1 MEQLSITWIFLP
13 FLAGFIAY
21 LLPNIDRYLAVL
33 IASLSIIFSC
43 YTLITGTDLD
53 LVLLDSFGV
62 SLSIDTQSGYFIL
75 TNGLVSLA
83 VMLYCWEKGKSAY
96 FYTQLTILHGSINS
110 VFCCADFITA
120 YVALEV
126 VGIAAS
132 LLISYPRNYR
142 SIWIALR
149 YLFISNTVML
159 FYLIGAVLIFQQQNS
174 FAFTKLGGA
183 SPEAI
188 ALILLGL
195 LTKGGIFLSGMWLP
209 MTHAE
214 TDSPISAL
222 LSGIVVKAGVF
233 PIARCAQ
240 LVEEL
245 APIVEI
251 FSVGSATIG
260 VILGMV
266 CRDVKRIFAFST
278 ISQLGYVL
286 AGGEGAGFY
295 AFTHGL
301 AKAGLF
307 LGSGNL
313 NTRKIEEIDK
323 IPIYLWL
330 VFTIC
335 SMSIVGI
342 PLLAGFS
349 AKALV
354 LDQLPPWQNTWLSIC
369 SVGTTIVFCPIVFI
383 SFAKSVDKELSW
395 SFKIGSAVLI
405 VALVIGNF
413 LYLKAYNLS
422 KIVSSLITV
431 SVGVLGYHLITK
443 KVKLTDR
450 TPLEKFEHLIGIITI
465 TTILVFTCLHYELP

>member
-1 MEQLSITWIFLP
+1 MEQLLITWIFLP

-43 YTLITGTDLD
+43 FILITSISLD
-53 LVLLDSFGV
+53 LVLIDSFGV
-62 SLSIDTQSGYFIL
+62 SLSIDSQSAYFIL

-83 VMLYCWEKGKSAY
+83 VILSCWEKTKTAY
-96 FYTQLTILHGSINS
+96 FYTQLIILHGSTNS
-110 VFCCADFITA
+110 VFCCADFISL

-126 VGIAAS
+126 IGVAEF
-132 LLISYPRNYR
+132 LLIAYPRDYR
-142 SIWIALR
+142 SVWVALR

-159 FYLIGAVLIFQQQNS
+159 FYLIGVILIFLQQS
-174 FAFTKLGGA
+174 SLAFSALKEA
-183 SPEAI
+183 SLEAI
-188 ALILLGL
+188 TLILVGL

-209 MTHAE
+209 MTDAE
-214 TDSPISAL
+214 SDSSLAAL

-233 PIARCAQ
+233 PIVRCAQ

-260 VILGMV
+260 VILGIV
-266 CRDVKRIFAFST
+266 CRDIKRIFAFST

-307 LGSGNL
+307 LSSGNL
-313 NTRKIEEIDK
+313 HTRKIEEIDK

-330 VFTIC
+330 VFTVC

-342 PLLAGFS
+342 PLLSGFS

-354 LDQLPPWQNTWLSIC
+354 LDQLSPWQNTWLSIC

-383 SFAKSVDKELSW
+383 SFAKSVDKELAW
-395 SFKIGSAVLI
+395 GFKVGSAMLI
-405 VALVIGNF
+405 FALVIGNF
-413 LYLKAYNLS
+413 LYLRAYNLS
-422 KIVSSLITV
+422 KIVSSLITI

-465 TTILVFTCLHYELP
+465 TAILVFTCLHYELP